1 MALIPTLLVPVA
13 LSQIWRRYLPG
24 RSVPVAPAQDTVPA
38 PTGPPGTIVCVKHG
52 SSRGAPRMVLYI
64 ATFALCELLS
74 FSTTLVAV
82 IMILAGRVN
91 LIGVSATSLSQQGGP
106 H

>member
-1 MALIPTLLVPVA
+1 
-13 LSQIWRRYLPG
+13 
-24 RSVPVAPAQDTVPA
+24 
-38 PTGPPGTIVCVKHG
+38 
-52 SSRGAPRMVLYI
+52 MVLYI

-91 LIGVSATSLSQQGGP
+91 LIGVYATSLSQQGGP
-106 H
+106 HFTACLGQPSSPIEIRRSERPTPPDA